1 MKKLSILVACFA
13 VLLVLSNVSFAQ
25 EDVVVATVPCA
36 CCTCGAVAPALPFA
50 YPAPK
55 AFGGKLAACPVL
67 AHQAPSYPPQALPL
81 PAAPAQRPFAARR
94 TARLAQ
100 PQPFAAPGMFAPPVA
115 PAPVA
120 FAPGFAPAPVAAP
133 APQYP
138 AAQMGNSNKVL
149 QHVGGAPVIN
159 MFSVVRGPRAYDPY
173 TGYYPSYAY
182 PQPAEVPA
190 N

>member
-67 AHQAPSYPPQALPL
+67 AHQAPSYPPQALPFA
-81 PAAPAQRPFAARR
+81 PPAQKPFAARR
-94 TARLAQ
+94 AARFAQ
-100 PQPFAAPGMFAPPVA
+100 PQPFAVPGMFAPPVA

-133 APQYP
+133 VPQYP